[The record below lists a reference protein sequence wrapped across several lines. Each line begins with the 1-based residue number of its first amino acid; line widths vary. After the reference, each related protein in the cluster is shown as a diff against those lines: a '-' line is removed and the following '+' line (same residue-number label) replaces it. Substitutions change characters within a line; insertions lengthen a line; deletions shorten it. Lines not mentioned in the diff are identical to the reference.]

1 MVEWHNELITERLYW
16 FGSGVVPTER
26 DCVGFQLDA
35 GIVSVHLLSPMLKR
49 LISFVALVC
58 LAGTLSAA
66 PKQPNILWIIVDD
79 MSAQFSSYGET
90 LIETPNV
97 DRLAREGTKFTKAFV
112 TAPVCSTCRSAFI
125 TGMYQ
130 TSIGAQ
136 HHRSGR
142 GEKKIRL
149 PEGVRPVPELFKEAG
164 YYTSVGG
171 WPNRKGRLGKTD
183 YNFEWD
189 EKMYDGNDWSGRKKG
204 QPFFAQIQ
212 TPGGKLRGGTTEACE
227 AFAQR
232 MEKTLGSRTKPEDVH
247 LAPYY
252 PRDPVLLHDW
262 AAYLD
267 SVRETDRVVG
277 EILARLKKEGD
288 LENTLV
294 IFMTDHGISHARGKQ
309 FMYEEGLHVPLVVAG
324 PGIAKGKVRK
334 DLVEH
339 IDIAAI
345 SLAAA
350 GIKIPETMEARDVF
364 AKDYQ
369 PREAVFAARDRC
381 DETVEHLRS
390 VRTGR
395 YKYIRNFLH
404 QRPMLQPNAYK
415 DHKSIYIALRK
426 ANKEGKLSAMQKKLL
441 FAPTRP
447 KEELYDL
454 LHDPFELNNL
464 AAAAAHKATLEDLR
478 GRLDKWIVDT
488 GDKGN
493 APEPVAMFDSD
504 MKVYLDTLKIRR
516 PDRLP
521 EIEDNIALMKKWAAE
536 GK

>member
-1 MVEWHNELITERLYW
+1 MKRWILI
-16 FGSGVVPTER
+16 
-26 DCVGFQLDA
+26 
-35 GIVSVHLLSPMLKR
+35 
-49 LISFVALVC
+49 
-58 LAGTLSAA
+58 LAYSLGLMAATSAA
-66 PKQPNILWIIVDD
+66 AATKPRPNILWIIVDD
-79 MSAQFSSYGET
+79 MSAQFSCYGET
-90 LIETPNV
+90 LIKTPHV
-97 DRLAREGTKFTKAFV
+97 DRLAKGGVKFTQAFV

-136 HHRSGR
+136 NHRSGR
-142 GEKKIRL
+142 GAQKITL
-149 PEGVRPVPELFKEAG
+149 PEGVRPIPELFQDAG
-164 YYTSVGG
+164 YHTSVSS

-189 EKMYDGNDWSGRKKG
+189 EKMYDGNDWKSRDKG

-212 TPGGKLRGGTTEACE
+212 LPGGKLRGGTRESAE

-232 MEKTLGSRTKPEDVH
+232 AEKTFGNRTKTEDVS

-267 SVRETDRVVG
+267 TVRETDRVVG
-277 EILARLKKEGD
+277 EILARLDREGVR
-288 LENTLV
+288 ENTVV

-309 FMYEEGLHVPLVVAG
+309 FMYEEGLHVPLVVNG
-324 PGIAKGKVRK
+324 PGIPKDKVRR

-345 SLAAA
+345 SLALAD
-350 GIKIPETMEARDVF
+350 IEIPKSMQARDVF
-364 AKDYQ
+364 AKDYT
-369 PREAVFAARDRC
+369 PREAAFAARDRC

-395 YKYIRNFLH
+395 YKYIRNYLH
-404 QRPMLQPNAYK
+404 QRPLLQPNAYK
-415 DHKSIYIALRK
+415 DNKTIYIALR
-426 ANKEGKLSAMQKKLL
+426 AAHMAGTLSPIQKKLL
-441 FAPTRP
+441 FSPERP

-464 AAAAAHKATLEDLR
+464 AGNAAHKTTLESLR
-478 GRLDKWIVDT
+478 KRLSDWEQSTNDHGRELESMK
-488 GDKGN
+488 
-493 APEPVAMFDSD
+493 MYDSD
-504 MKVYLDTLKIRR
+504 MQVYLDALKTRR
-516 PDRLP
+516 PERLK
-521 EIEDNIALMKKWAAE
+521 EIEGNIALMKKWAAE

>member
-1 MVEWHNELITERLYW
+1 MKRWIVILTAVL
-16 FGSGVVPTER
+16 SLVVTTT
-26 DCVGFQLDA
+26 A
-35 GIVSVHLLSPMLKR
+35 
-49 LISFVALVC
+49 
-58 LAGTLSAA
+58 SAA
-66 PKQPNILWIIVDD
+66 PKSRPNILWIIVDD
-79 MSAQFSSYGET
+79 MSAQFSCYGET
-90 LIETPNV
+90 LIKTPNV
-97 DRLAREGTKFTKAFV
+97 DRLAAGGVKFTQAFV

-136 HHRSGR
+136 NHRSGR
-142 GEKKIRL
+142 GKEKITL
-149 PEGVRPVPELFKEAG
+149 PEGVRPVPELFQKAG
-164 YYTSVGG
+164 YHTSVSG

-189 EKMYDGNDWSGRKKG
+189 AKIYDGNDWKNRKQD

-212 TPGGKLRGGTTEACE
+212 LPGGKLRGGTRESAE
-227 AFAQR
+227 NFAQR
-232 MEKTLGSRTKPEDVH
+232 AEQTFGNRTKPEDVS

-267 SVRETDRVVG
+267 TVRETDRVVG
-277 EILARLKKEGD
+277 EILARLEKEG
-288 LENTLV
+288 LRKNTVV

-309 FMYEEGLHVPLVVAG
+309 FMYEEGLHVPLVVNG
-324 PGIAKGKVRK
+324 PGIPENKVRR

-345 SLAAA
+345 SLALA
-350 GIKIPETMEARDVF
+350 GIEIPKTMQARDVF
-364 AKDYQ
+364 GKGYP
-369 PREAVFAARDRC
+369 PREAAFAARDRC

-395 YKYIRNFLH
+395 YKYIRNYLH

-415 DHKSIYIALRK
+415 DNKTIYIALRAAYK
-426 ANKEGKLSAMQKKLL
+426 AGTLSPIQKTLL
-441 FAPTRP
+441 FSPTRP

-464 AAAAAHKATLEDLR
+464 ASAAAHKATLKSMRKQLSDWEKSTSDH
-478 GRLDKWIVDT
+478 GRELESM
-488 GDKGN
+488 N
-493 APEPVAMFDSD
+493 MYDSD
-504 MKVYLDTLKIRR
+504 MQVYLDALKTRR
-516 PDRLP
+516 PERLA
-521 EIEDNIALMKKWAAE
+521 EIERNIALMKKWAAE